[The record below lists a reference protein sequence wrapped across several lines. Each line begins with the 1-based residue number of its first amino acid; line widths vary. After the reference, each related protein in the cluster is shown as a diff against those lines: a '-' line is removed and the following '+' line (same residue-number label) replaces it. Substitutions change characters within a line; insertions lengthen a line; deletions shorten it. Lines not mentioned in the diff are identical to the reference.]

1 MFTFSFE
8 KILKGFLW
16 HFCSYP
22 KIQNMGIR
30 NLGFYKIICFLQTLR
45 LSDFQMAQ
53 NGVES
58 GKAGD
63 TTDR

>member
-1 MFTFSFE
+1 MFF
-8 KILKGFLW
+8 
-16 HFCSYP
+16 
-22 KIQNMGIR
+22 
-30 NLGFYKIICFLQTLR
+30 FYKIILVFADFQTFR